1 MKVKLSA
8 VLEAIELQTNETDY
22 YFCTETGEVIMIT
35 LEQMNIA
42 ERGDSLER
50 YPEWLQEQ
58 VQLAEKVLENED
70 LFIPL
75 PSRYEVNEYE
85 IMESFALSIESQRV
99 SDIIYDA
106 LRGKGAFRR
115 FKDLVERH
123 NLIDQWYQYRD
134 NAYGKIAIDWC
145 QSHGLDYDA

>member
-8 VLEAIELQTNETDY
+8 VLEAIELQTEETAY

-35 LEQMNIA
+35 LEEMGMA
-42 ERGDSLER
+42 ERGDSLDP
-50 YPEWLQEQ
+50 YPEWLQGQ
-58 VQLAEKVLENED
+58 VQLAEEVLDNED

-85 IMESFALSIESQRV
+85 IMESFALSIESQKV
-99 SDIIYDA
+99 SDTIYDA

-115 FKDLVERH
+115 FKDLVAQY

-134 NAYGKIAIDWC
+134 NAYGKIAIEWC